1 MKLIDK
7 NLYADDGKWLYQ
19 DDGENRNFW
28 LSITLA
34 NVDNAKY
41 YSECTNEEKLA
52 WEDAHKVV
60 DEPDK
65 NPS

>member
-7 NLYADDGKWLYQ
+7 NLYADESKWLYQ

-34 NVDNAKY
+34 KVENAKY
-41 YSECTNEEKLA
+41 YNECTNEDKLA
-52 WEDAHKVV
+52 WEDAHKQ
-60 DEPDK
+60 EEL
-65 NPS
+65 